1 MYFILILYSYAAHLR
16 SSTYHALP
24 LTSRF
29 KATQIAHPTT
39 EDDLQAEM
47 EHAELDEGAANGDA
61 GKGNVLVGE
70 QGKKGQEAREGEEE
84 FSWD

>member
-1 MYFILILYSYAAHLR
+1 VYFILILYSYAAHLR

-24 LTSRF
+24 LTS
-29 KATQIAHPTT
+29 HPTT

>member
-1 MYFILILYSYAAHLR
+1 
-16 SSTYHALP
+16 
-24 LTSRF
+24 
-29 KATQIAHPTT
+29 
-39 EDDLQAEM
+39 M